1 MKKIHPAVRCLFIL
15 PAVLWF
21 FSAVIVPVLMAV
33 YYSFFSWDGV
43 TAKVFIRFDNYRELF
58 KDPVVWKSL
67 TNSLKMAFW
76 CVLLQLPIGMAFSVI
91 LFNRKLKGRGFFRT
105 VYFLPV
111 VLSSSM
117 IGILWGQIYD
127 PNFGLLN
134 GLLEAVGLKQLQQ
147 IWLGDMKLAL
157 GCIIAVVV
165 WQFIGNYILIYYTAL
180 HNISE
185 DVLESAR
192 LDGAGVLKLFRYIE
206 LPLMWPVIRLTLILA
221 TVNSLKYFDLVYIM
235 SNGGPN
241 HASEVL
247 ASYVV
252 KNAFNSMRIG
262 YANTVAVLLLVLGIF
277 FIVLYNKILA
287 PSSASD

>member
-1 MKKIHPAVRCLFIL
+1 M
-15 PAVLWF
+15 
-21 FSAVIVPVLMAV
+21 
-33 YYSFFSWDGV
+33 
-43 TAKVFIRFDNYRELF
+43 
-58 KDPVVWKSL
+58 
-67 TNSLKMAFW
+67 
-76 CVLLQLPIGMAFSVI
+76 
-91 LFNRKLKGRGFFRT
+91 
-105 VYFLPV
+105 YFLPV

>member
-21 FSAVIVPVLMAV
+21 FAAVIVPVLMAV

-192 LDGAGVLKLFRYIE
+192 LDGANDFVILFKII
-206 LPLMWPVIRLTLILA
+206 LPLSKATMAVMVLFYAVAHWSSWFNAMIYLRDKSKFPLQLVMREILIA
-221 TVNSLKYFDLVYIM
+221 NS
-235 SNGGPN
+235 SGG
-241 HASEVL
+241 
-247 ASYVV
+247 
-252 KNAFNSMRIG
+252 NSMMDTDAMFLEEIAG
-262 YANTVAVLLLVLGIF
+262 AGAVRETLRKYL
-277 FIVLYNKILA
+277 N
-287 PSSASD
+287 

>member
-1 MKKIHPAVRCLFIL
+1 M

-21 FSAVIVPVLMAV
+21 FAAVIVPVLMAV

-67 TNSLKMAFW
+67 TNSLKMVFW

>member
-21 FSAVIVPVLMAV
+21 FAAVIVPVLMAV

-67 TNSLKMAFW
+67 TNSLKMVFW

-157 GCIIAVVV
+157 GCIIAVVDRK
-165 WQFIGNYILIYYTAL
+165 
-180 HNISE
+180 S
-185 DVLESAR
+185 
-192 LDGAGVLKLFRYIE
+192 
-206 LPLMWPVIRLTLILA
+206 
-221 TVNSLKYFDLVYIM
+221 
-235 SNGGPN
+235 
-241 HASEVL
+241 
-247 ASYVV
+247 VV
-252 KNAFNSMRIG
+252 
-262 YANTVAVLLLVLGIF
+262 
-277 FIVLYNKILA
+277 
-287 PSSASD
+287 

>member
-21 FSAVIVPVLMAV
+21 FAAVIVPVLMAV

-67 TNSLKMAFW
+67 TNSLKMVFW

-185 DVLESAR
+185 DVL
-192 LDGAGVLKLFRYIE
+192 
-206 LPLMWPVIRLTLILA
+206 
-221 TVNSLKYFDLVYIM
+221 
-235 SNGGPN
+235 
-241 HASEVL
+241 
-247 ASYVV
+247 
-252 KNAFNSMRIG
+252 
-262 YANTVAVLLLVLGIF
+262 
-277 FIVLYNKILA
+277 
-287 PSSASD
+287 

>member
-1 MKKIHPAVRCLFIL
+1 M
-15 PAVLWF
+15 
-21 FSAVIVPVLMAV
+21 
-33 YYSFFSWDGV
+33 
-43 TAKVFIRFDNYRELF
+43 
-58 KDPVVWKSL
+58 
-67 TNSLKMAFW
+67 
-76 CVLLQLPIGMAFSVI
+76 
-91 LFNRKLKGRGFFRT
+91 
-105 VYFLPV
+105 
-111 VLSSSM
+111 
-117 IGILWGQIYD
+117 
-127 PNFGLLN
+127 
-134 GLLEAVGLKQLQQ
+134 
-147 IWLGDMKLAL
+147 
-157 GCIIAVVV
+157 
-165 WQFIGNYILIYYTAL
+165 
-180 HNISE
+180 
-185 DVLESAR
+185 LESAR